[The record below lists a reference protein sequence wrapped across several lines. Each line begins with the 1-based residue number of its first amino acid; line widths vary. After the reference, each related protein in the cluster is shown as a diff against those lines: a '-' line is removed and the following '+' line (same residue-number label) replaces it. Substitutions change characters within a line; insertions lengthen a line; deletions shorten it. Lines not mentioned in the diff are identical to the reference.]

1 MRDIKRSN
9 SYTGKA
15 SSYEVQSLDSFLDF
29 LTSAFQ
35 FMKAYS
41 HSSGR
46 LLQALTHISYEKIQS
61 NFLVFPEG
69 SNHVLNEMDDLFGI

>member
-1 MRDIKRSN
+1 MKRSN

-15 SSYEVQSLDSFLDF
+15 SSFEVHSVECFLNF

-35 FMKAYS
+35 FMKS
-41 HSSGR
+41 KNDGK

-69 SNHVLNEMDDLFGI
+69 SDHVLDVIDDLFGTS